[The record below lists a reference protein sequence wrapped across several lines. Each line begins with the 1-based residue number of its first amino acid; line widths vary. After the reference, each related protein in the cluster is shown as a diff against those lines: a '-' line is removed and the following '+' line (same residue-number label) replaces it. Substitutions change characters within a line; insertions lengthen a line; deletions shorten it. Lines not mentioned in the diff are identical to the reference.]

1 MAVVETA
8 SFTAAA
14 LRLHATQSGVSQRI
28 AKLEH
33 QLKVQLFLRTP
44 QGATATLAGR
54 QLYQR
59 ASAIL
64 GLLSEAETELGLFA
78 GGLEGSIHIGL
89 MPALMRSVAGP
100 VQRRL
105 IAQHPN
111 LEIRLT
117 ELVNSDLIQS
127 VLRGEIDFAIVP
139 RFDAPDSVLMT
150 SLGSTYEVLVLA
162 NRYIENHGQPVD
174 LGQQRPLSLV
184 LQSPGSIRRD
194 SILER
199 LKSAGIKVD
208 QVVNIDSMFGTF
220 EYIEATDFAAI
231 LPAVMMLK
239 EAENRQLCIRPILKP
254 RMDLGLIA
262 IENKVTRHP
271 SIGALLKLEYASELA
286 IVDRRLATFWHGF
299 LPRQASTPDGSR
311 EPD

>member
-1 MAVVETA
+1 
-8 SFTAAA
+8 
-14 LRLHATQSGVSQRI
+14 
-28 AKLEH
+28 
-33 QLKVQLFLRTP
+33 
-44 QGATATLAGR
+44 
-54 QLYQR
+54 
-59 ASAIL
+59 
-64 GLLSEAETELGLFA
+64 
-78 GGLEGSIHIGL
+78 
-89 MPALMRSVAGP
+89 
-100 VQRRL
+100 
-105 IAQHPN
+105 
-111 LEIRLT
+111 
-117 ELVNSDLIQS
+117 

-194 SILER
+194 GILER
-199 LKSAGIKVD
+199 LKSTGIKVD

-239 EAENRQLCIRPILKP
+239 EAENRQLCIRPILRP
-254 RMDLGLIA
+254 QIDLDLIS
-262 IENKVTRHP
+262 IENKVTRNP

-286 IVDRRLATFWHGF
+286 TVERRLATFWHGF
-299 LPRQASTPDGSR
+299 LARQTSTPDGSR

>member
-1 MAVVETA
+1 MLSISSLRTFMAVVETA

-117 ELVNSDLIQS
+117 ELVSSDLIQS
-127 VLRGEIDFAIVP
+127 VLRSEIDFAIVP

-220 EYIEATDFAAI
+220 EYIEDT
-231 LPAVMMLK
+231 
-239 EAENRQLCIRPILKP
+239 
-254 RMDLGLIA
+254 
-262 IENKVTRHP
+262 
-271 SIGALLKLEYASELA
+271 
-286 IVDRRLATFWHGF
+286 
-299 LPRQASTPDGSR
+299 
-311 EPD
+311 